1 MRDNAMVV
9 NSSRGRPSGGS
20 DVRKRLFDAAT
31 EVFLEVGYA
40 NASSRMIAERA
51 GVSHTLVNYH
61 FGSKQALFGSVMSL
75 ALTPNRVLGDVL
87 TVGKDDPPDVLARRL
102 IGTIVT
108 LWDDA
113 QTRDPFVTMLTDAV
127 ADDAVRVTVSE
138 FIEREV
144 FRQFVERIGGPNAS
158 ERAAGVVTV
167 VAGLIA
173 GRYLLRIGPLVSM
186 SHEQVVRVLAPMV
199 AVHLR

>member
-1 MRDNAMVV
+1 MRKNARVV
-9 NSSRGRPSGGS
+9 NSSRGRPSGPS
-20 DVRKRLFDAAT
+20 DARDRLFKAAT

-61 FGSKQALFGSVMSL
+61 FGSKQALFGAVMRL
-75 ALTPNRVLGDVL
+75 ALTPNRVLGDILAAGRNDAPAVL
-87 TVGKDDPPDVLARRL
+87 SRRL
-102 IGTIVT
+102 IATVVT

-113 QTRDPFVTMLTDAV
+113 QAREPYLAMLTQAV
-127 ADDAVRVTVSE
+127 ADEPVRLAVSE

-144 FRQFVERIGGPNAS
+144 FNQFVAHIGGPDAS
-158 ERAAGVVTV
+158 ARAAGVVTV
-167 VAGLIA
+167 VAGLIS
-173 GRYLLRIGPLVSM
+173 GRYLLGIPPLVDM
-186 SHEQVVRVLAPMV
+186 PPEQVVRVLAPMV